1 MEQVS
6 RARRDDKAMR
16 EREERDS
23 HELSK
28 LKQGEYN
35 LRVSAAKV
43 RRGPSAN
50 LSPFAV
56 LRCRALRCLAVSRV
70 LTLPEPDT

>member
-1 MEQVS
+1 MAHKAEVEEAS
-6 RARRDDKAMR
+6 RARRTDKELR
-16 EREERDS
+16 EREDRDS

-43 RRGPSAN
+43 RS
-50 LSPFAV
+50 
-56 LRCRALRCLAVSRV
+56 
-70 LTLPEPDT
+70 